1 MYLLVEWAFEREAS
15 LLGQLLNGAAAN
27 AATNEPIAPPS
38 DASQGGGRASGGE
51 GPAGGDSA
59 PPNGSTDE
67 LMPYIQKYA
76 S

>member
-38 DASQGGGRASGGE
+38 DASQGGRASGGE
-51 GPAGGDSA
+51 EPAGGDSA
-59 PPNGSTDE
+59 PSNGSTDE